1 MITPSEPSLLVRND
15 LLLRAAR
22 NEQTERT
29 PVWMMRQA
37 GRADPEYRALRE
49 RSGLP
54 LEALFRSPDLA
65 AQISLLP
72 KRFGVD
78 AIIFFQDILTP
89 LAPMGAEFVFR
100 PGPVLE
106 SPVRSAADID
116 ALCPFDPADAM
127 PYVGE
132 TLARVRK
139 SLDGELPLLG
149 FAGAPLT
156 LAMFLAKGSSPAKDL
171 SHFHALMRDDRQA
184 LHRLLA
190 ILADMTADYLSYQI
204 ESGADAVQ
212 LFDSFADLVSPE
224 AYAEFAHPYHVRIF
238 SKLAGR
244 APTIL
249 FCREQPN
256 VELMADS
263 GANVLSV
270 GRCVD
275 LAQAKRSLGDKVA
288 LQGNVDHDLLATGS
302 GEQID
307 SAVFECMRAGGQQGH
322 ILNLCH
328 GVLPK
333 TPFENVKRFVEAAK
347 SSIGAEQ
354 RAAAR

>member
-1 MITPSEPSLLVRND
+1 MAVLRND

-22 NEQTERT
+22 RERTERT

-54 LEALFRSPDLA
+54 LESLFRSPDRA
-65 AQISLLP
+65 AQISRLP
-72 KRFGVD
+72 KRLGGD
-78 AIIFFQDILTP
+78 ASIFFQDILTP

-100 PGPVLE
+100 PGPILDTPIRTASDVDRLKG
-106 SPVRSAADID
+106 
-116 ALCPFDPADAM
+116 FDPSEALGF
-127 PYVGE
+127 VGE
-132 TLARVRK
+132 ILRKVRRE
-139 SLDGELPLLG
+139 LDGELPLLG

-156 LAMFLAKGSSPAKDL
+156 LAMFLAKGTSPAGDV
-171 SHFHALMRDDRQA
+171 SHTQSMMRDDPDT
-184 LHRLLA
+184 LHRLLEK
-190 ILADMTADYLSYQI
+190 LADMTADYLLYQI

-212 LFDSFADLVSPE
+212 LFDSFADLVSPDQ
-224 AYAEFAHPYHVRIF
+224 YAEFAHPYHVRIF
-238 SKLAGR
+238 SKIAGR

-263 GANVLSV
+263 GADVLSV

-275 LAQAKRSLGDKVA
+275 LADAKKRLGDRVA
-288 LQGNVDHDLLATGS
+288 LQGNVDHELLLNGS

-307 SAVFECMRAGGQQGH
+307 QAVSQCIAAGGGQGH

-333 TPFENVKRFVEAAK
+333 TPFDNVRRFVDAAK
-347 SSIGAEQ
+347 SLTTADASATSP
-354 RAAAR
+354 

>member
-1 MITPSEPSLLVRND
+1 MTTPGQASSALRND
-15 LLLRAAR
+15 LLLQAAR
-22 NEQTERT
+22 REQTERT

-37 GRADPEYRALRE
+37 GRADPEYRTLRE
-49 RSGLP
+49 QSGLP
-54 LEALFRSPDLA
+54 LESLFRSPELA
-65 AQISLLP
+65 TQISLLP

-106 SPVRSAADID
+106 SPVRTASDID
-116 ALCPFDPADAM
+116 ALRPFDPAEAM
-127 PYVGE
+127 PFVGE
-132 TLARVRK
+132 TLACVRK
-139 SLDGELPLLG
+139 ELGGELPLLG

-156 LAMFLAKGSSPAKDL
+156 LAMFLAKGSSPAKDF
-171 SHFHALMRDDRQA
+171 SHFRALMQDDPEA
-184 LHRLLA
+184 LHRLLEK
-190 ILADMTADYLSYQI
+190 LADMTADYLSYQI

-224 AYAEFAHPYHVRIF
+224 EYAAFAHPYHVRIF

-256 VELMADS
+256 IELMADS
-263 GANVLSV
+263 GADVLSV

-275 LAQAKRSLGDKVA
+275 LAQAKKSLGDRVA
-288 LQGNVDHDLLATGS
+288 LQGNVDHELLVTGS
-302 GEQID
+302 AEQID
-307 SAVFECMRAGGQQGH
+307 AAVSDCIRAGGSQGH

-347 SSIGAEQ
+347 SATGAQACTTQ
-354 RAAAR
+354 R